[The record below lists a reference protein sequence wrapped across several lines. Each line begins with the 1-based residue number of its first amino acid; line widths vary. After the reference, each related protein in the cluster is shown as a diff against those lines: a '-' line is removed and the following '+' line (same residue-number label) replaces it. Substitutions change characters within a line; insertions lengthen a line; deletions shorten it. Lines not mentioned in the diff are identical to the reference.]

1 MSASKAS
8 RFVFGRDGFCSEHRQ
23 SRHALEESL
32 YPENTKPLTLI
43 KGAKGLCFLKL
54 VGRGNLKRIF
64 ILLKF
69 KIKSRFNIRVEYH
82 LEYRVAGFEPGTP
95 DC

>member
-1 MSASKAS
+1 MLL
-8 RFVFGRDGFCSEHRQ
+8 RVVYVEGGGQD
-23 SRHALEESL
+23 
-32 YPENTKPLTLI
+32 Y
-43 KGAKGLCFLKL
+43 L

>member
-1 MSASKAS
+1 MSASRVS
-8 RFVFGRDGFCSEHRQ
+8 RFVFGHDRLCSEHRH
-23 SRHALEESL
+23 SRRALEESL

-43 KGAKGLCFLKL
+43 KGSKGLCLLQL

>member
-1 MSASKAS
+1 MSFDTFSTPK
-8 RFVFGRDGFCSEHRQ
+8 E
-23 SRHALEESL
+23 
-32 YPENTKPLTLI
+32 KPLI
-43 KGAKGLCFLKL
+43 FARKSGVYL
-54 VGRGNLKRIF
+54 VGRGNLKRFF

-69 KIKSRFNIRVEYH
+69 KIKIRFNIRVEYH